1 MTPLYPVAFRHSVA
15 FSSFLLYLQ
24 HGFLTSLRD
33 IVTLL
38 RLPAVLHFLYGSVSS
53 LCPHWFRA
61 QEIVA
66 TDDLRRVDL
75 AGH

>member
-1 MTPLYPVAFRHSVA
+1 M
-15 FSSFLLYLQ
+15 
-24 HGFLTSLRD
+24 
-33 IVTLL
+33 TLL
-38 RLPAVLHFLYGSVSS
+38 RLPAVLHFFYGSVSS

>member
-1 MTPLYPVAFRHSVA
+1 M
-15 FSSFLLYLQ
+15 
-24 HGFLTSLRD
+24 
-33 IVTLL
+33 TLL
-38 RLPAVLHFLYGSVSS
+38 RLPAVLHFFYGSVSS

-75 AGH
+75 AGHRKWYQTDVYLGGLPSPGSSNTWQRCNM